1 MIGCR
6 RIQLQAPYYAITT
19 LIPHYS
25 AEHHTVIAEAAY
37 FRAQRRGFEP
47 GHELEDWLAA
57 ELEIAERFA
66 REGRQF

>member
-6 RIQLQAPYYAITT
+6 RIQLQAPYYAIAT
-19 LIPHYS
+19 LMPHFS
-25 AEHHTVIAEAAY
+25 AERHTVIAEAAY

-57 ELEIAERFA
+57 ELEIAERFT
-66 REGRQF
+66 REGH